1 MVKQLF
7 KTTASGKLDISVTV
21 YNKDGRYLRH
31 SSATYDSKPTIK
43 EVIERNFVHGAE
55 RMEISS
61 TPSWQIRNYK
71 ISYSEENNEIK
82 YKKIN

>member
-1 MVKQLF
+1 MSKHLF
-7 KTTASGKLDISVTV
+7 KTTANGKLDISVTV
-21 YNKDGRYLRH
+21 YNKEGGLLRC

-71 ISYSEENNEIK
+71 ITCGENNEIK